1 MRREAS
7 RSFRGSWVDSNM
19 KENIRSYNRSMMR
32 RWDRR
37 IYVAVNC
44 YVTMEVGLE
53 YLDLLNDVGVADVFD
68 VGCKTSS
75 EVEPNLETLPL
86 TTLTDI
92 QAYLLSEDE
101 LTQESDEEEV
111 FATKDNMDEDTQA
124 DKEKHQSPPNSYKTE
139 PSPS

>member
-1 MRREAS
+1 MEPQTNPITDLS
-7 RSFRGSWVDSNM
+7 RTGAEYQVDETQSTKLRNQTLT
-19 KENIRSYNRSMMR
+19 ENK
-32 RWDRR
+32 
-37 IYVAVNC
+37 
-44 YVTMEVGLE
+44 G
-53 YLDLLNDVGVADVFD
+53 
-68 VGCKTSS
+68 KTSS

-86 TTLTDI
+86 TTLADI

-101 LTQESDEEEV
+101 LTQESDEDEV